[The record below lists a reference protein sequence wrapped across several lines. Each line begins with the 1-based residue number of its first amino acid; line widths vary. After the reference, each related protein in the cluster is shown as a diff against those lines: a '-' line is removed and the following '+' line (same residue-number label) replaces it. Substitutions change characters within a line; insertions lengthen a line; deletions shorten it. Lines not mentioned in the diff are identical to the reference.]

1 MLTIYRDLGFFILAL
16 VLYDV
21 LLYKGI
27 IYYYEALILV
37 GLILLYALSIVMINK
52 VGAEK
57 Q

>member
-1 MLTIYRDLGFFILAL
+1 MLTIYRDLGFFIVGL